1 MLLSVIIPA
10 YNEATTI
17 RAILGRVARTPF
29 AKELIVVDDGS
40 SDGTRDILHTIQAE
54 FAPHAQ
60 PFGLPPDAP
69 ACTLTVLFHPHNRG
83 KGAAIRTGLRAVT
96 GDIVLIQDADLEYD
110 PADYVSLLSPILDGK
125 AEVVYGS
132 RFAGSPRRVL
142 FFWHSIGN
150 KFLTLLSNLF
160 TRLNLTDM
168 ETGYKVFRT
177 EVIRGVPLRSDRFGF
192 EPEITAKIARR
203 GARLHEVP
211 ISYAER
217 TYAEGKKICW
227 KDGLAAVWAILRY
240 NLIDEISPAGE
251 KTLSRMDTWMRRKS
265 GLEILEVIASL
276 VKSPEKGVSL
286 FGAMYRNIE
295 ANTDKKTQG

>member
-17 RAILGRVARTPF
+17 RVILERVARTPF

-40 SDGTRDILHTIQAE
+40 SDGTRDILRTIQAE
-54 FAPHAQ
+54 FAPPAQ
-60 PFGLPPDAP
+60 SLGLPPDAP

-160 TRLNLTDM
+160 TSLHLTDM

-177 EVIRGVPLRSDRFGF
+177 EVIQGLPLHSDRFGF
-192 EPEITAKIARR
+192 EPEITAKIAQR
-203 GARLHEVP
+203 GARLYEVP
-211 ISYAER
+211 ISYAGR
-217 TYAEGKKICW
+217 TYAEGKKINW
-227 KDGLAAVWAILRY
+227 KDGLAAVWAIMRY
-240 NLIDEISPAGE
+240 NLIDEISAAGE
-251 KTLSRMDTWMRRKS
+251 KTLSRMDTCLRQR
-265 GLEILEVIASL
+265 
-276 VKSPEKGVSL
+276 
-286 FGAMYRNIE
+286 
-295 ANTDKKTQG
+295 

>member
-10 YNEATTI
+10 YNEAATI
-17 RAILGRVARTPF
+17 RAILECVARTPF

-40 SDGTRDILHTIQAE
+40 SDGTRDILHTIQAG

-60 PFGLPPDAP
+60 PLGLPPDAP
-69 ACTLTVLFHPHNRG
+69 ACTLTVHFHPHNRG
-83 KGAAIRTGLRAVT
+83 KGAAVRTGLRAVT

-150 KFLTLLSNLF
+150 KVLTLLSNLF
-160 TRLNLTDM
+160 TSLSLTDM

-177 EVIRGVPLRSDRFGF
+177 EVIQGLPLRSDRFGF
-192 EPEITAKIARR
+192 EPEVTAKIA
-203 GARLHEVP
+203 
-211 ISYAER
+211 
-217 TYAEGKKICW
+217 
-227 KDGLAAVWAILRY
+227 
-240 NLIDEISPAGE
+240 
-251 KTLSRMDTWMRRKS
+251 
-265 GLEILEVIASL
+265 
-276 VKSPEKGVSL
+276 
-286 FGAMYRNIE
+286 
-295 ANTDKKTQG
+295 